1 MTLEQR
7 HNSRLLWM
15 IIGGVSIIVL
25 LFLAAQWFF
34 AEHQTESKKTQTP
47 TIGKQETRLSNS
59 TQASTETDKVSA
71 ASEPAP
77 STLIDDSILKTPVP
91 DHLSLA
97 KEEIA
102 KLDDIQEQLKDQQ
115 SSLQAQHQDADTLIK
130 LKEEQIKLL
139 ETQLAEQK

>member
-7 HNSRLLWM
+7 HNSRLLWI
-15 IIGGVSIIVL
+15 IIGGISIVVL

-34 AEHQTESKKTQTP
+34 AENQNESEKTQTS
-47 TIGKQETRLSNS
+47 TTETQTKLSNS
-59 TQASTETDKVSA
+59 TQPSTKTADVSA

-77 STLIDDSILKTPVP
+77 STLVDDSILKTPVP
-91 DHLSLA
+91 DHPSLA

-102 KLDDIQEQLKDQQ
+102 KLDDIQSQLKDQK
-115 SSLQAQHQDADTLIK
+115 STLQAQHQDADTLIK

-139 ETQLAEQK
+139 EAQLAEQK